1 MRVSGTLRS
10 GAARLR
16 GRSPV
21 LTAVMTL
28 LSGTLAAQVIG
39 FVLQIGIARTYSA
52 TDKGLFGIYGS
63 VASLVVTVA
72 AARFD
77 LSVVLPR
84 DDDGARVL
92 VRLASRCIV
101 VSSLLTSLACVAA
114 ASWVSSRYG
123 SAELAAWLCG
133 SGVTVFA
140 LAQAANLQYWLTRK
154 GRFGDIARSSVVRS
168 LAVAGLQLVCG
179 WAAGGGLNA
188 LIGATVVGQ
197 LIALAYVWGRG
208 RDARAPGGPGAP
220 TMGEM
225 ARRYRRMALLGGPN
239 VLVDAV
245 RNTGINLLIG
255 SAAVA
260 SLGQFQ
266 LAWAV
271 LQVPVALIVGSIGQ
285 VFLRTLS
292 RTEPGRMGALVAVT
306 MRRAVL
312 GAALPFGALYALAP
326 WLFPVVFGAQWDQ
339 AGDFARSLVP
349 WLAMM
354 VVSSPVSNLFV
365 VTDNQHRMLAFAVVY
380 CAAPLAWL
388 WLSPLDLAA
397 TVRVLGAGMAALL
410 VVMVA
415 MAWACAR
422 EFDRCGGLA
431 RGDGQP
437 DNGGQGPSGGEGA
450 PARLEGAAHGG
461 AGESPRGPEAPAEG
475 APGGSPRCPG
485 GPDDGGAAP
494 GGGER

>member
-1 MRVSGTLRS
+1 ML
-10 GAARLR
+10 A
-16 GRSPV
+16 
-21 LTAVMTL
+21 AVMTL

-84 DDDGARVL
+84 DDDDARVL
-92 VRLASRCIV
+92 VRLAGRCVV

-292 RTEPGRMGALVAVT
+292 RTEPGRMGSLVAAT

-312 GAALPFGALYALAP
+312 GAAVPFGALYALAP

-380 CAAPLAWL
+380 CAVPLAWL

-415 MAWACAR
+415 MAWSCAR
-422 EFDRCGGLA
+422 EFDRRGGPA
-431 RGDGQP
+431 RGADEP
-437 DNGGQGPSGGEGA
+437 DRGGEEPDHGGQESGGGEGA
-450 PARLEGAAHGG
+450 PARREGAAPGG
-461 AGESPRGPEAPAEG
+461 AGEPPRGPGAPAEG
-475 APGGSPRCPG
+475 GSDSPRGPG

-494 GGGER
+494 GGGAR